1 MLGVSHFLNNFSPGL
16 VSPLNE
22 AIQRKEQYY
31 YIANLLCFLLEVYPV
46 GLYLSIRPDFRLS
59 YVAPTISTSYPF
71 SWLTLLCPSTTGR
84 TKIMKWLR
92 TGNFSE
98 CYVRVF

>member
-1 MLGVSHFLNNFSPGL
+1 MLGVSRFLNNFSPGL

-31 YIANLLCFLLEVYPV
+31 TANLLCFLLEVYFV
-46 GLYLSIRPDFRLS
+46 GLYLSARPDFRLA
-59 YVAPTISTSYPF
+59 YADPTASTSYPLNWF
-71 SWLTLLCPSTTGR
+71 SLPCPSTTNR
-84 TKIMKWLR
+84 TKIRKWLR

-98 CYVRVF
+98 CYARLF